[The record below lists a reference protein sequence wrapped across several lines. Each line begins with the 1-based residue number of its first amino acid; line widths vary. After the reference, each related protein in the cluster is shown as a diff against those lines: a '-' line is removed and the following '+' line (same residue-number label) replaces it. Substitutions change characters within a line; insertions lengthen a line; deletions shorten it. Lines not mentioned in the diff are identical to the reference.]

1 MCQRS
6 SKLSLTTNMVIP
18 LHLTML
24 KQQLFPDGGT
34 VIWQVAIN
42 IRRVRL
48 YLSSLKSEII
58 LNLYVTEAMQV

>member
-1 MCQRS
+1 
-6 SKLSLTTNMVIP
+6 MVIP